1 MIEVAVISAY
11 VMAAFLAAIL
21 ATFAVAG
28 ATHYT
33 KGRNTGWLHYYFYAV
48 FLHMT
53 AIAIFSNRELTA
65 ATADLA
71 TNTLAGPSAITHWIS
86 RFLSVFLV
94 VSSLERIFSVWLSR
108 AKRTKTAAVLVTS
121 FVVLWVTTVAS
132 PAFLSPHGGASHDI
146 VYPLL
151 IGWAMIQ
158 LSALECSAALL
169 AARNGTL
176 LFVFLG
182 FLFLPVRP
190 RLVIETGY
198 TQGYIPGLPRFAG
211 LAPHAV
217 SLGLL
222 VQIALLLLWNNPY
235 RRAWVNRIAW
245 LLGLSA
251 LFLAQS
257 KTAWISFVLSG
268 FIMLVYRNGSTIERR
283 LFDPTRPHLVVGA
296 IALFL
301 MGTLLTTGVLVWG
314 SPGTKLINF
323 LNSAEGNQLMTLTG
337 RDKIWAVALHEFHAT
352 PLLGYGSNL
361 FSLEHRLSIGMANAG
376 HGHNQLMD
384 TLGRSGLV
392 GTIPLII
399 YFSLLTVYS
408 FMYASATHGLSLA
421 IYVVLAF
428 RCVSEVPLSVATN
441 GHEFAA
447 HLTLLIVL
455 AGAALSE
462 RKRKVVPVKSQRP
475 ATPLWAA
482 A

>member
-1 MIEVAVISAY
+1 MIDIAYISAY
-11 VMAAFLAAIL
+11 VLAAFFAAIA
-21 ATFAVAG
+21 ATFSVAG

-33 KGRNTGWLHYYFYAV
+33 KGRNTGWLQYYFYAV
-48 FLHMT
+48 FFHMT
-53 AIAIFSNRELTA
+53 VIAVFSNRELTA
-65 ATADLA
+65 ATAELA
-71 TNTLAGPSAITHWIS
+71 TNAPTGPSAITNWVS
-86 RFLSVFLV
+86 RFVSVFLV

-108 AKRTKTAAVLVTS
+108 TKRTKVAAVLAFS
-121 FVVLWVTTVAS
+121 FVILWITTVAS

-151 IGWAMIQ
+151 IGWAVIQ
-158 LSALECSAALL
+158 FSALECSAALV

-176 LFVFLG
+176 LFVLLG
-182 FLFLPVRP
+182 YLFLPIKP

-222 VQIALLLLWNNPY
+222 VQVALLLLWDNPY
-235 RRAWVNRIAW
+235 RRTWINRIAW

-257 KTAWISFVLSG
+257 KTAWLSFVLSVV
-268 FIMLVYRNGSTIERR
+268 IMLVYRNGSTINRR
-283 LFDPTRPHLVVGA
+283 LFDPTRPTLVIGVVAVFVFGVLA
-296 IALFL
+296 TA
-301 MGTLLTTGVLVWG
+301 GVLVWG
-314 SPGTKLINF
+314 NLGTKLINF
-323 LNSAEGNQLMTLTG
+323 LDSAEGNQLMTLTG
-337 RDKIWAVALHEFHAT
+337 RDQIWAIALSEFNAN
-352 PLLGYGSNL
+352 PILGYGANL
-361 FSLEHRLSIGMANAG
+361 FSFEYRLSIGLLNAG

-392 GTIPLII
+392 GTVPLLI
-399 YFSLLTVYS
+399 YFVLLTVYS
-408 FMYASATHGLSLA
+408 FKYAMATRGLSLA

-447 HLTLLIVL
+447 HLTLLLVIV
-455 AGAALSE
+455 GAALAE
-462 RKRKVVPVKSQRP
+462 RKVVPIKSKRP
-475 ATPLWAA
+475 ATPLWATA
-482 A
+482 